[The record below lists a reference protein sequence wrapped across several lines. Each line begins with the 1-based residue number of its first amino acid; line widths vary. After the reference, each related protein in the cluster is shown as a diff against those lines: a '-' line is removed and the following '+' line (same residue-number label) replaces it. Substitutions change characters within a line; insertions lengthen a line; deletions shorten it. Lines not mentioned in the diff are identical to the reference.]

1 MNNKKQLPG
10 STNPLYENNILP
22 QQKSEISKKK
32 YSLSILQGVMFIF
45 GLIFL
50 FPTFFTLINSF
61 KTDAQIIMAPISLPK
76 SISFQNY
83 IEAWKAMNFPFV
95 FRNTFLITV
104 LSTTGII
111 LISSMA
117 AYVIVRS
124 KYKFSWLFYFI
135 FVFSMVV
142 PFQTIMIPLNITA
155 TNLNLKNI
163 FGIIPIYMGLGC
175 PLAIFMY
182 HGFIKGVPVQIE
194 ESAAI
199 DGASV
204 PIIFFR
210 LVFPILQP
218 IHATVAIMNVLWIWN
233 DFLLPLII
241 LPSRSTIQLAQYTF
255 FGMYRTQISLAM
267 ASLIISASPVILFYL
282 FMQKYIIKGV
292 AAGAIKG

>member
-1 MNNKKQLPG
+1 MNNLH
-10 STNPLYENNILP
+10 
-22 QQKSEISKKK
+22 QQKNNFSMKASTVVNKQQFSLKK
-32 YSLSILQGVMFIF
+32 YALPTLQGLMFIF

-50 FPTFFTLINSF
+50 FPTFFTIINSF
-61 KTDAQIIMAPISLPK
+61 KTDAQITMAPISLPK
-76 SISFQNY
+76 SINFKNY
-83 IEAWKAMNFPFV
+83 FEAWQAMDFPVV
-95 FRNTFLITV
+95 FRNTLLITV
-104 LSTTGII
+104 LSTVGII

-124 KYKFSWLFYFI
+124 KYRFSWVFYFI

-142 PFQTIMIPLNITA
+142 PFQTIMIPLNVTA
-155 TNLNLKNI
+155 TNLKLKNV

-175 PLAIFMY
+175 PLAVFMY
-182 HGFIKGVPVQIE
+182 HGFIKGISVQIE

-199 DGASV
+199 DGASAPTV
-204 PIIFFR
+204 FFR

-255 FGMYRTQISLAM
+255 FGMYRTRLSLAM
-267 ASLIISASPVILFYL
+267 ASLVISVAPVIVFYL
-282 FMQKYIIKGV
+282 LMQKYIIKGV

>member
-1 MNNKKQLPG
+1 MSILKVKKGISENKIG
-10 STNPLYENNILP
+10 Y
-22 QQKSEISKKK
+22 KKKEKFNWEK
-32 YSLSILQGVMFIF
+32 YSLTILQVVMFIF

-50 FPTFFTLINSF
+50 FPTFFTLINSM
-61 KTDAQIIMAPISLPK
+61 KTDAEITMAPLALPK
-76 SISFQNY
+76 SLSFGNY
-83 IEAWKAMNFPFV
+83 IEAWKEMNFPYV
-95 FRNTFLITV
+95 LKNTLLITV
-104 LSTTGII
+104 LSTVGII

-124 KYKFSWLFYFI
+124 KYKFSWFFYFI

-142 PFQTIMIPLNITA
+142 PFQTIMIPLNVTA

-204 PIIFFR
+204 PTVFFR
-210 LVFPILQP
+210 LVFPVLQP
-218 IHATVAIMNVLWIWN
+218 IHATIAIMNVLWIWN

-241 LPSRSTIQLAQYTF
+241 LPSCSTIQLAQYTF
-255 FGMYRTQISLAM
+255 FGMFRTQLSLAM
-267 ASLIISASPVILFYL
+267 ASLIISISPVIVFYL